1 MTAIAHDERVLYVH
15 FRVSDAKL
23 AANRANA
30 KKSTGPKSDFTKKIV
45 SLNAL
50 RHGLTS
56 ARACVPGDNVEVY
69 DAVIESHHAR
79 YAPVTD
85 EERELVQIIAENAW
99 RILKVAPEEAAIYDV
114 GRIKWGESLFKEI
127 TDPERRTNLVN
138 AEIGLIY
145 EKDLRNLRLHERRL
159 RSQQEKDIANLT
171 KMQADRLEREARETK
186 EAAEAETAMLD
197 KARLIIRN
205 CAEQHL
211 PCDLLEFGFVFSAA
225 ELNEADARNFAQYK
239 VTGEFMN
246 VMELINHIRQTAA

>member
-1 MTAIAHDERVLYVH
+1 MTPEEVKQT
-15 FRVSDAKL
+15 VSDAKL

-79 YAPVTD
+79 YSPVTD
-85 EERELVQIIAENAW
+85 PSLADNLVE
-99 RILKVAPEEAAIYDV
+99 
-114 GRIKWGESLFKEI
+114 LFKEI

-159 RSQQEKDIANLT
+159 RTQQEKDIANLT
-171 KMQADRLEREARETK
+171 KMQADRLEREARELK